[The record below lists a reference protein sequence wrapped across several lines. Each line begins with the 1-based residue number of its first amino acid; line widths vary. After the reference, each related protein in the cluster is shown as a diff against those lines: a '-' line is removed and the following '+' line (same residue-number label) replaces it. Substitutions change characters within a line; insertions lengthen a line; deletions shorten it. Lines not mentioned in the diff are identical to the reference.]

1 MSGLIT
7 ASTAER
13 TTPIRVL
20 IVEDELILA
29 QDLALT
35 LEAKGYKVTAMVKSG
50 EEAIASVEADTPDVV
65 LMDVM
70 LQGGMDGIETSE
82 AIAERVDLPTIYL
95 TAYADEKI
103 VARARTTSPF
113 GYLVKPI
120 NETDLSI
127 MIDMAV
133 YKHRTER
140 ALLEQGR
147 LLKSLLSAVN
157 HPLLLVRAS
166 DYTVEMANAAL
177 GPTPEGPTCHQVLR
191 NCPKPCPEC
200 SAAPLE
206 CPVQAV
212 IQTGA
217 PVTMEQEMLRGGRM
231 LLHEVHAYPL
241 LDARGQVR
249 SVFLYCVDIS
259 ERKELERRARE
270 AERMES
276 IGRLARGVAHD
287 FNNIMSAVIG
297 LCEMARME
305 LPADSQPA
313 RKLGQALEAADR
325 AAQLTEQLMTFCSN
339 KDLAPTPI
347 QPGRVIEGFLTV
359 LTPLVPPEIRLSTAT
374 GGSAATV
381 MADRVQFEQVI
392 LNLVVNAR
400 DAIKGEGRIELE
412 AKDVDI
418 GAGDAAMLGIKPG
431 QYVAATVAD
440 TGTGMAEDVRAH
452 IFEPF
457 FTTKPKGTGL
467 GLATTYGIVRQHRG
481 NIHVQSTPGSGTRIT
496 VYLPQA
502 PEQSL

>member
-1 MSGLIT
+1 MIA

-13 TTPIRVL
+13 ATPIRVL

-35 LEAKGYKVTAMVKSG
+35 LEAKGYKVTALVKSG
-50 EEAIASVEADTPDVV
+50 EEALASAEADPPDAV

-70 LQGGMDGIETSE
+70 LQGTMDGIETSE
-82 AIAERVDLPTIYL
+82 AIAERVDVPTIYL

-103 VARARTTSPF
+103 VARARKTSPF

-120 NETDLSI
+120 NETELSI

-147 LLKSLLSAVN
+147 LLKSLLGAVN

-166 DYTVEMANAAL
+166 DYAVEMANAAL
-177 GPTPEGPTCHQVLR
+177 GSATEGATCHQILR
-191 NCPKPCPEC
+191 NCSRPCTEC
-200 SAAPLE
+200 TARPLE

-217 PVTMEQEMLRGGRM
+217 PVTMEQEMLPGGR
-231 LLHEVHAYPL
+231 LRLHEVHAYPL
-241 LDARGQVR
+241 LDARGLVK

-259 ERKELERRARE
+259 ERRELELRARE

-276 IGRLARGVAHD
+276 VGRLARGVAHD

-297 LCEMARME
+297 LCEMTRME

-325 AAQLTEQLMTFCSN
+325 ASQLTEQLMTFCSS
-339 KDLAPTPI
+339 KEIAATPI
-347 QPGRVIEGFLTV
+347 KPGRVIEGFLTV
-359 LTPLVPPEIRLSTAT
+359 LTPLVPPAISFTAT
-374 GGSAATV
+374 TKGSAATV

-412 AKDVDI
+412 AKDVDLT
-418 GAGDAAMLGIKPG
+418 GEDAAKLGIKPG
-431 QYVAATVAD
+431 HYVAASVTD
-440 TGTGMAEDVRAH
+440 TGAGMPEDVRAH

-467 GLATTYGIVRQHRG
+467 GLATTYGIVSQHGG
-481 NIHVQSTPGSGTRIT
+481 NIRVQSAPGSGTRIT

-502 PEQSL
+502 TEQAS

>member
-1 MSGLIT
+1 LIA

-13 TTPIRVL
+13 ATPIRVL

-35 LEAKGYKVTAMVKSG
+35 LESKGYKTTALVKSG
-50 EEAIASVEADTPDVV
+50 EEAIASAEADPPDVV

-70 LQGGMDGIETSE
+70 LQGGMDGIEASA
-82 AIAERVDLPTIYL
+82 AIAERVDVPTIYL

-103 VARARTTSPF
+103 VARARKTSPF

-120 NETDLSI
+120 NETELSI
-127 MIDMAV
+127 MIEMAV
-133 YKHRTER
+133 YKHQTER
-140 ALLEQGR
+140 ALLDQGR
-147 LLKSLLSAVN
+147 LLQSLLSAVN

-177 GPTPEGPTCHQVLR
+177 GPRPEGTTCHRILR
-191 NCPKPCPEC
+191 NCARPCPEC
-200 SAAPLE
+200 GAEPLE

-217 PVTMEQEMLRGGRM
+217 PVTMEHEMLVGGTMR
-231 LLHEVHAYPL
+231 LHEVHAYPL
-241 LDARGQVR
+241 LDAKGLVK
-249 SVFLYCVDIS
+249 SVLLYCVDIS
-259 ERKELERRARE
+259 ERKELELRARK

-297 LCEMARME
+297 LCEMTRME
-305 LPADSQPA
+305 LPADSQAA

-325 AAQLTEQLMTFCSN
+325 AAQLIEQLMTFSSS
-339 KDLAPTPI
+339 KEVAPTPI
-347 QPGRVIEGFLTV
+347 QPGRVIRGFLAV
-359 LTPLVPPEIRLSTAT
+359 LAPLVPPEITFT
-374 GGSAATV
+374 TTTEGSAATV

-400 DAIKGEGRIELE
+400 DAIKGEGRIELAAE
-412 AKDVDI
+412 DVDV
-418 GAGDAAMLGIKPG
+418 GAEDAAMLGIRPG
-431 QYVAATVAD
+431 QYVATTVTD
-440 TGTGMAEDVRAH
+440 TGVGMPEDVRAH

-481 NIHVQSTPGSGTRIT
+481 NIQVQSTPGSGTRIT

-502 PEQSL
+502 TEQDA